1 MKKTN
6 CTSPATEGLK
16 SFEALRR
23 EAKENGISDS
33 PWKRSTRRSTLYA
46 MAKIRLRVHLICK
59 KNLYSHGINPNL
71 SLYRLLPVY
80 ALTKDQV
87 LSFRIKCCDINFCP
101 GIPIAPS
108 FVKLNGHASSAF
120 SSHIRSLQTSS

>member
-33 PWKRSTRRSTLYA
+33 P
-46 MAKIRLRVHLICK
+46 
-59 KNLYSHGINPNL
+59 
-71 SLYRLLPVY
+71 
-80 ALTKDQV
+80 
-87 LSFRIKCCDINFCP
+87 
-101 GIPIAPS
+101 
-108 FVKLNGHASSAF
+108 
-120 SSHIRSLQTSS
+120 

>member
-23 EAKENGISDS
+23 EAKENGISGLS
-33 PWKRSTRRSTLYA
+33 LEEINKE
-46 MAKIRLRVHLICK
+46 IRAVRYGESSAPSASDLQE
-59 KNLYSHGINPNL
+59 NLYSHGINPNL
-71 SLYRLLPVY
+71 SLYRLLPVF